1 MADIAQR
8 ITEVRDLAETLW
20 FLPPP
25 GRRMIADKLHGLGV
39 RVHPELAS
47 LQLEREGPK
56 ELGNHA
62 PQRVVKK
69 SSMDEGLAALRQI
82 NPELAAR
89 IDAAKADPAMAERL
103 AAAKTAAEQEALGA
117 ELGINV
123 ADARDELGKL
133 NPDDLT

>member
-69 SSMDEGLAALRQI
+69 SSMDEGMIALRKV
-82 NPELAAR
+82 NPVLAAR